1 MKYKSRLTGRNRTM
15 LTVANDSMQR
25 SRSRRRTREATR
37 KVFLLGML
45 GGVTAGAA
53 MLFSGGDEREVSP
66 TAVVAASATVASTN
80 ETVQPAKVAEVP
92 VPVAAKSPEALVPAQ
107 PENINPVETK
117 KPEVQP
123 ASAPLAKQ
131 VGPQLATP
139 IAEPEVTP
147 AKPIQAAGDRV
158 QELLKVSA
166 KEKTETKPKPQPKA
180 KPVVKPQSFAG
191 VDQVLSKKMFTL
203 FDDYDVPE
211 AGVAV
216 VDIRSGEVLTALGYK
231 DGQLKS
237 ELAKEARWPAASVF
251 KIVTASALMGKGL
264 HSKTNICFNGGF
276 RPITASDL
284 RGTTGNTCASM
295 KTSFSRSYN
304 VPFARWSNVF
314 LTRDELTREAHAFG
328 FQRASAL
335 GLPKASNGKLEIPI
349 DKVKRGG
356 AAAGFGEIH
365 LSPLH
370 GALMAAAI
378 GNGGAVR
385 KPVWK
390 AGQATQEVRVFPSK
404 RAGALKDMMVAT
416 VRSGTARRTFKEQG
430 KPAMGKHGAGGKT
443 GTLGHRGRD
452 LSWFVGFAPAENPR
466 YAVGAYVAN
475 RPTWRIRA
483 SYVGREALRSALLK
497 TTPYRPRKSS
507 LASR

>member
-15 LTVANDSMQR
+15 LTTANTTLQR
-25 SRSRRRTREATR
+25 SRSRRRTREASR

-45 GGVTAGAA
+45 GGVSVGAVL
-53 MLFSGGDEREVSP
+53 LFSGSP
-66 TAVVAASATVASTN
+66 TVPADASSKLSTPAMTVVAASAKLPEAATPSPSKVVREDAKPTAPAMPVAEVVGPQPEVDFLDRSEAPVKEAATKADVV
-80 ETVQPAKVAEVP
+80 EKSKTAVVVDTSPKPEPVQPAGERV
-92 VPVAAKSPEALVPAQ
+92 
-107 PENINPVETK
+107 
-117 KPEVQP
+117 
-123 ASAPLAKQ
+123 KQ
-131 VGPQLATP
+131 LISERTP
-139 IAEPEVTP
+139 
-147 AKPIQAAGDRV
+147 
-158 QELLKVSA
+158 S
-166 KEKTETKPKPQPKA
+166 
-180 KPVVKPQSFAG
+180 KPVSYPG

-203 FDDYDVPE
+203 FEDYDVPE

-216 VDIRSGEVLTALGYK
+216 VDIQSGEVLTALGYK
-231 DGQLKS
+231 DGDLANG
-237 ELAKEARWPAASVF
+237 LAKEARWPAASVF
-251 KIVTASALMGKGL
+251 KIVTASALMGKGV
-264 HSKTNICFNGGF
+264 HSGTEICFNGGF

-284 RGTTGNTCASM
+284 RGTGGNTCASM

-304 VPFARWSNVF
+304 VPFARWSNNF

-328 FQRASAL
+328 FQRTSAL
-335 GLPKASNGKLEIPI
+335 GLPKASHGKLEIPL

-356 AAAGFGEIH
+356 AAAGFGEIY

-385 KPVWK
+385 KPVWQ
-390 AGQATQEVRVFPSK
+390 AGKTTEQVRVFPSS
-404 RAGALKDMMVAT
+404 RAKALQNMMVAT

-430 KPAMGKHGAGGKT
+430 KPALGKHGAGGKT

-483 SYVGREALRSALLK
+483 TYVGREALRSALLK
-497 TTPYRPRKSS
+497 TSPYRPRKSS